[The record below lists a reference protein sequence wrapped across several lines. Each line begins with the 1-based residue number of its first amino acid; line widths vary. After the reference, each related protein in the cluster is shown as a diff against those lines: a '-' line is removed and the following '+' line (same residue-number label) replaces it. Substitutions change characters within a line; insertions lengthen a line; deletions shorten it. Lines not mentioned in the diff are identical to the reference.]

1 MAKSALS
8 LCKSAHYVASLSLLT
23 QVVRNETRSL
33 ISVLLLL
40 MILVVLAL
48 GLTYRFEHAALPE
61 GFSPILATI
70 WWAVVTVAIV
80 GYGDTHH

>member
-1 MAKSALS
+1 M
-8 LCKSAHYVASLSLLT
+8 
-23 QVVRNETRSL
+23 VRNETRSL

-48 GLTYRFEHAALPE
+48 GLMYRFEHAAQPE
-61 GFSPILATI
+61 GFSPISTTI
-70 WWAVVTVAIV
+70 WWAVVTVAMV